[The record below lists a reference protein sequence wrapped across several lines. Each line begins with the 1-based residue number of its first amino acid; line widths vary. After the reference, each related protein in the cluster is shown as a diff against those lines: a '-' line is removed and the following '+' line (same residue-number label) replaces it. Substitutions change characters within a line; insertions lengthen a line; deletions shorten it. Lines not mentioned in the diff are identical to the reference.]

1 MSDLDV
7 RFADHLR
14 ASAWLDDASEVV
26 IGVSGGMDSM
36 VLLHLMRFGDRVP
49 PVSLHVAHVDHRM
62 RKGSAEDAAWVAG
75 ICAEWEVPCGVHRA
89 PGPITSEA
97 AGRELRYRLFEE
109 IRQGLGDGAVT
120 MTAHTADDQAET
132 VLFRAARGERDP
144 GPGRN
149 PARAVSVGGASASP
163 LLAPGTGGIRSGTR
177 DPVPRRP
184 HEPGPALDP
193 QPCPAPDPSPPL
205 EEAVPGAAGALA
217 ALADTSRTHAAAL
230 DELLDARIAALAVG
244 TDYERSDELSLD
256 RNALCALSD
265 PVLTLVMRR
274 AVARLGGEAGRA
286 ATAALVRFVRES
298 PSGRSVDVG
307 GGAVVER
314 HLAAVRIRGHELGS
328 RPVPA
333 PAGVQIDANGS
344 GETVFARNA
353 VGGGAVRV
361 VWGPSPRPG
370 FPHVAHIPRDR
381 VPFPL
386 VLRAWE
392 PGDRVQMPFG
402 RKKVKKLLLEA
413 RVPADRREHFPVL
426 ADAAGTILWIPGVTD
441 PFARAEPSPGSRVCC
456 VAVSFHD
463 EP

>member
-49 PVSLHVAHVDHRM
+49 PVSLHVAYVDHRM

-132 VLFRAARGERDP
+132 VLFRAARGSGIR
-144 GPGRN
+144 G
-149 PARAVSVGGASASP
+149 
-163 LLAPGTGGIRSGTR
+163 LGGIRPVRSPSVVRPLLPFWRRELEAYAAARGIPFREDPTNR
-177 DPVPRRP
+177 DLRWIRNRVR
-184 HEPGPALDP
+184 HQILPA
-193 QPCPAPDPSPPL
+193 L